1 MKIILPFFLL
11 LISVSAKAQEN
22 ETVYIFDANWKP
34 AKIKKGRF
42 MLHRRNISD
51 TCWQWDFYNFLGPLI
66 KTEQYRDKEGTIRD
80 GEARYYNDK
89 GIIDSVTHYRRGR
102 KNGDSWKLSGDS
114 MKFKFKYVFLDDS
127 LIEVVDLTK
136 AGTDTSI
143 SYKDEQ
149 ESEYPG
155 GIIAWY
161 KFLGETM
168 QYPTRAQNEKIEGT
182 VQVGFIIDIYGN
194 AIDPY
199 IAKSVEFSLDEE
211 SIRIIKASGTWLA
224 AIQNGNTVKSYKL
237 QPLIFKLTGNY

>member
-1 MKIILPFFLL
+1 MKILFPFFLL

-51 TCWQWDFYNFLGPLI
+51 TCWQWDFYNILGPLI
-66 KTEQYRDKEGTIRD
+66 KSEQYRDKEGTILD

-114 MKFKFKYVFLDDS
+114 MKYKFKYVFQDDS
-127 LIEVVDLTK
+127 LIAIVDLTK
-136 AGTDTSI
+136 PGSDSSI
-143 SYKDEQ
+143 SNKYEQ

-155 GIIAWY
+155 GVVSWY

-168 QYPTRAQNEKIEGT
+168 QYPTRAEDAKIEGT

-211 SIRIIKASGTWLA
+211 SIRIIKSSGTWLA

-237 QPLIFKLTGNY
+237 QPLIFQLTKDY